1 MPLKFCFV
9 MLATVAIVIFPIASQ
24 AQQVLR
30 AGTNPAGVPA
40 SFFEANSN
48 TYRGVSVELIT
59 EISKEVGFEAQFT
72 SVHLPELIPALT
84 SNKIDIIVANTAI
97 TPERKALIDF
107 SEPFLD
113 FSDGALDD
121 HASADEA
128 DPVDDPA
135 GRCKLITAA
144 SGF

>member
-1 MPLKFCFV
+1 

-72 SVHLPELIPALT
+72 SVPLPELIPALT

-113 FSDGALDD
+113 FSDGLSPWTITPAPMKPI
-121 HASADEA
+121 
-128 DPVDDPA
+128 PVTMPWMIRLA
-135 GRCKLITAA
+135 AA
-144 SGF
+144 S